1 MYRQCNASMHS
12 EPNQPFLC
20 NGCIA
25 SIYFLKILAHSAATV
40 QCMSRYNHLT
50 YRWIRGYQ
58 RHKWGF
64 QVPMLPTAV
73 LKMVSGLVSMISHIA
88 HYVQW
93 KKEVARCPVNGD
105 FIYYFVIIIIL
116 YRDLPISSLAP
127 QCAHSI
133 GLRPSIH
140 QTSRCWVAVT
150 ELCPPSMYSATAPTD
165 SIHL

>member
-64 QVPMLPTAV
+64 QCYQQRC
-73 LKMVSGLVSMISHIA
+73 SMISPIA
-88 HYVQW
+88 RYVQW
-93 KKEVARCPVNGD
+93 EKEVARCPVNGD

>member
-64 QVPMLPTAV
+64 QCYQQRCSRWFLAWYQWYRILHIMFNEKKRSQGALW
-73 LKMVSGLVSMISHIA
+73 MVTL
-88 HYVQW
+88 
-93 KKEVARCPVNGD
+93 
-105 FIYYFVIIIIL
+105 FIIL
-116 YRDLPISSLAP
+116 LLLLFCTGIFPYLRYFLAP

>member
-1 MYRQCNASMHS
+1 MPQCTVSQISHFYAMGVLHLFIFSKFLPTVRPLCNAWAGIIISPTDGFEVIRDTS
-12 EPNQPFLC
+12 EGSKF
-20 NGCIA
+20 
-25 SIYFLKILAHSAATV
+25 
-40 QCMSRYNHLT
+40 QC
-50 YRWIRGYQ
+50 YQ
-58 RHKWGF
+58 QRC
-64 QVPMLPTAV
+64 
-73 LKMVSGLVSMISHIA
+73 SMISPIA
-88 HYVQW
+88 RYVQW
-93 KKEVARCPVNGD
+93 EKEVARCPVNGD